1 MSDTGGGPGEERGAD
16 WAFCQ
21 GKTSDG
27 QPCRWSVKAGVQF
40 CHHHNPDRKR
50 KRKRKPRTGAAVPLP
65 GPPPETVEDAVRW
78 ASWAVTAMAT
88 GKLDP
93 RTGREIG
100 SLLRALAE
108 ARKHVDRTDARM
120 KALQDKLKTLQDAKR
135 GR

>member
-1 MSDTGGGPGEERGAD
+1 MSDSGGGPGGAPGEN
-16 WAFCQ
+16 WHFCQ
-21 GKTSDG
+21 AVTADGK
-27 QPCRWSVKAGVQF
+27 PCRWSVAAGVQF
-40 CHHHNPDRKR
+40 CHHHDPARKR
-50 KRKRKPRTGAAVPLP
+50 KKKPRTGAAVPLP

-100 SLLRALAE
+100 SLLRALVE

-120 KALQDKLKTLQDAKR
+120 KALQDKLKTLQDAKG